1 MAKPTP
7 TKRRKRPIVAYEPKG
22 YDPKTIYQ
30 RINTENLFETFALDP
45 KYVPWMY
52 ISNVIQRVF
61 ARTLGQSPL
70 GPVPIKCSE
79 DGSLF
84 VAGLGGGYTQNET
97 KFGNAPDAY
106 GAPIQFSAP
115 MGRVDIY
122 CFDQK
127 MIFKRSRDG
136 VLWNNEIE
144 LFKDTFYSF
153 DCTTFQFNL
162 KNYAAGITARYQVIG
177 WF

>member
-1 MAKPTP
+1 
-7 TKRRKRPIVAYEPKG
+7 
-22 YDPKTIYQ
+22 
-30 RINTENLFETFALDP
+30 
-45 KYVPWMY
+45 
-52 ISNVIQRVF
+52 
-61 ARTLGQSPL
+61 
-70 GPVPIKCSE
+70 
-79 DGSLF
+79 
-84 VAGLGGGYTQNET
+84 
-97 KFGNAPDAY
+97 
-106 GAPIQFSAP
+106 
-115 MGRVDIY
+115 
-122 CFDQK
+122 